1 MPSQKNIRRKK
12 SKQKMFKTV
21 SASGLPLGISV
32 LTVTFILT
40 AGFLLYG
47 LGSARI
53 ALIGAGLAMPE
64 GSISF
69 SKKLFL
75 NSSEQYTEEQT
86 EKTISI
92 NSPQVDASKNDTD
105 KKNES
110 EKTQD
115 ITKTPSDI
123 AALIAKCTEDYAK
136 DKKDG
141 NIVETTYGKSNATSV
156 FKNVL
161 VKNTTATKSINIE
174 KVLKEKTDLKIT
186 DKNQPA
192 VLIFHTHTSEGYE
205 ILDRNFYAQGYT
217 GRSNDEKRN
226 VVRVGTEIASQLE
239 AAGYKVIHDKE
250 IHDSKYTGAYSHSRK
265 TVEEYLK
272 KYPSI
277 QVVLDVHRDAIHL
290 DNGNKIKPVAN
301 INGKKAAQIMIIT
314 GAEEGKVTDFPDW
327 EYNLRFTLKL
337 QQTAETMYPGLMRP
351 VLFSQ
356 RKYNMDL
363 SHCNVLLEMGSD
375 ANTLDEAAYSGRLI
389 GKALAAMM
397 DEYVEE

>member
-1 MPSQKNIRRKK
+1 MPSQNNIRRKK
-12 SKQKMFKTV
+12 IKQKRFKTV

-40 AGFLLYG
+40 SALLFYG
-47 LGSARI
+47 LGITRV

-64 GSISF
+64 GGISF
-69 SKKLFL
+69 TKKLLL
-75 NSSEQYTEEQT
+75 NSSIQSD
-86 EKTISI
+86 EKQAEKIHTTTL
-92 NSPQVDASKNDTD
+92 PQVETVNNNIKDNETENKNDL
-105 KKNES
+105 
-110 EKTQD
+110 
-115 ITKTPSDI
+115 TKIPDDI
-123 AALIAKCTEDYAK
+123 ATLIEKCTKEYAN

-141 NIVETTYGKSNATSV
+141 NIVETTYDKSSATSI

-174 KVLKEKTDLKIT
+174 KVLREDVDLKIT
-186 DKNQPA
+186 DKSLPS

-205 ILDRNFYAQGYT
+205 ILDRNFYAQNYT
-217 GRSNDEKRN
+217 GRSNDESRN
-226 VVRVGTEIASQLE
+226 VVRVGTEIAAQLK
-239 AAGYKVIHDKE
+239 AAGYNVIHDKE
-250 IHDSKYTGAYSHSRK
+250 IHDSKYSGSYAHSRK
-265 TVEEYLK
+265 NVKKYLE

-290 DNGNKIKPVAN
+290 NNGNKIKPVAT

-314 GAEEGKVTDFPDW
+314 GAEEGNVTDFPDW

-337 QQTAETMYPGLMRP
+337 QQTAETMFPGLMRP

-356 RKYNMDL
+356 RKYNMNL

-375 ANTLDEAAYSGRLI
+375 ANTLDEAVYSGRLI
-389 GKALAAMM
+389 GKALATMM
-397 DEYVEE
+397 DQYVEE